1 MPVVFRIAIVALT
14 LIAVPCIAAA
24 ADSGGKKVDSV
35 ASLAE
40 NLADRLA
47 RNPDDGEGW
56 LLLAKSYWY
65 MKRVDDALDAYSKAV
80 ALGESDP
87 VLEAH
92 LVGRRLAE

>member
-1 MPVVFRIAIVALT
+1 MPVVFRIAVVALT
-14 LIAVPCIAAA
+14 LIAVPCVAAT
-24 ADSGGKKVDSV
+24 ADGGGRKVESV

-40 NLADRLA
+40 SLAARLA
-47 RNPDDGEGW
+47 ENPDDGEGW

-87 VLEAH
+87 TLEAH
-92 LVGRRLAE
+92 LVGRWLTE

>member
-1 MPVVFRIAIVALT
+1 MPVVFRIAIAALA
-14 LIAVPCIAAA
+14 LIAAPCVATA
-24 ADSGGKKVDSV
+24 ADSGGTKVDSV

-47 RNPDDGEGW
+47 SNPDDGEGW

-87 VLEAH
+87 TFEAQ
-92 LVGRRLAE
+92 LVGRWLGE